1 MQELFGRV
9 GLYVEVAGVLLAIL
23 SFSGASTRIEQVL
36 ARLRDDFRRNAP
48 LLRHGL
54 SSFLPTW
61 GNIKLYGLEAL
72 WESAA
77 LLAVIIIAMQFD
89 PRAQAALASAY
100 SVILP
105 WAIWKI
111 ILLAMFAV
119 PVLYMAWAA
128 AYFVTGVI
136 VLILMSVLWRIFWL
150 LSRPPSGIMGSI
162 GLLLALSSPLLRLL
176 QSLLA

>member
-61 GNIKLYGLEAL
+61 GNIKRYGLEAL
-72 WESAA
+72 WQVFTSFAIFAAAAKFQPEAQANLDALYA
-77 LLAVIIIAMQFD
+77 LL
-89 PRAQAALASAY
+89 
-100 SVILP
+100 LP
-105 WAIWKI
+105 WTTWKI
-111 ILLAMFAV
+111 AATLILIPPAA
-119 PVLYMAWAA
+119 YTAWAVM
-128 AYFVTGVI
+128 YFLLGIVI
-136 VLILMSVLWRIFWL
+136 YALMSFVWRVFCF
-150 LSRPPSGIMGSI
+150 LSRPPSVVMGSI
-162 GLLLALSSPLLRLL
+162 
-176 QSLLA
+176 